1 MILKMY
7 CILDI
12 KMLYYNCQGEIPK
25 DKGDKIM
32 DKEKIKQILKD
43 EIELLDYRIDS
54 KLKDEINGKEQ
65 ELEFTWLDVLSF
77 RKCDLDRILSRIE
90 EEF

>member
-1 MILKMY
+1 
-7 CILDI
+7 
-12 KMLYYNCQGEIPK
+12 
-25 DKGDKIM
+25 M

-54 KLKDEINGKEQ
+54 KLKEKIDGKEQ
-65 ELEFTWLDVLSF
+65 QFEFTWLDVLSF

-90 EEF
+90 EEV